1 VANGTGNRILGG
13 GTGVYGCGGNTQSAG
28 TAGMCYFQYYGP

>member
-1 VANGTGNRILGG
+1 
-13 GTGVYGCGGNTQSAG
+13 VYGCGGNTAAAG